1 LEGEV
6 NMAKKGKVKWVVVLG
21 AAAGIM
27 LGASQLGYN
36 LIAHNL
42 VSIAAGL
49 LAVAMLYLYAY
60 PKKQLD
66 WTITVGSLVYIAHY
80 LIPVG
85 YVYANYDIHGSAM
98 ISAGII
104 GLILLFTRADLQ
116 NI

>member
-1 LEGEV
+1 
-6 NMAKKGKVKWVVVLG
+6 MPKKQVKWVVVLG
-21 AAAGIM
+21 AVAGIM
-27 LGASQLGYN
+27 LGVSQLGYN

-60 PKKQLD
+60 QKKQLD
-66 WTITVGSLVYIAHY
+66 WTITIGSLVYIAHY

-85 YVYANYDIHGSAM
+85 YIYANYDIHGSVMA
-98 ISAGII
+98 SAGII